1 MPRGLVVREVKF
13 LVVGV
18 LLELGDGIEGG
29 RFGSWSRPKTAL
41 EWELLRVARNP
52 GPGAYAVV

>member
-1 MPRGLVVREVKF
+1 MAQLQVLKDVQLDRREV
-13 LVVGV
+13 
-18 LLELGDGIEGG
+18 GDGIEGG

-41 EWELLRVARNP
+41 EWELLRVARHP